1 MVNSLVSTPGPEEVA
16 ARLRAAAA
24 SAPKGSVALLPG
36 LTDEEL
42 DSWEAPVPEEIRIL
56 LRRTSGLRI
65 TSGVREKHFG
75 PAHPVN
81 SAPEDPNHLCSGDP
95 GTFRVVHVDDGTGD
109 TYYVDVDPATGA
121 WGRVFSF
128 HVEVISEVVAPSLL
142 HWLED
147 LSDYVSRASSE
158 TAKGYFTS
166 FREAF
171 NAWFFGDFS
180 EAGPGYPHQ
189 DPAVL
194 ARQREP
200 VDVDPLD
207 VPTAPRPARPR
218 PRRGRPASPGQS
230 PARRPARRPGT
241 GLDPL
246 RGPPRLVPARGTLPP
261 LPRQRLPRRDPMAG
275 IGPEQTNHRI
285 AGAGGTALPRPSAG
299 AAGSASLL
307 PKRSGKRSQPLTS
320 VRSSH
325 STPNPDFRSETEHF
339 HSQWSAAAVHR
350 SSGGPG
356 SPSES

>member
-207 VPTAPRPARPR
+207 VPTARALPDPDLAAVARHLPDK
-218 PRRGRPASPGQS
+218 ALL
-230 PARRPARRPGT
+230 A
-241 GLDPL
+241 DL
-246 RGPPRLVPARGTLPP
+246 RDVPAPAWIPFEDHPDWYPP
-261 LPRQRLPRRDPMAG
+261 AARYRRFHGSDFLAAIPW
-275 IGPEQTNHRI
+275 PE
-285 AGAGGTALPRPSAG
+285 
-299 AAGSASLL
+299 
-307 PKRSGKRSQPLTS
+307 
-320 VRSSH
+320 
-325 STPNPDFRSETEHF
+325 
-339 HSQWSAAAVHR
+339 
-350 SSGGPG
+350 
-356 SPSES
+356 